1 MGKDQANKI
10 HYNEICHVL
19 DAWIE
24 EEEETELKGAIE
36 RVKPLIK
43 VLEWTYVDE

>member
-1 MGKDQANKI
+1 MGKEHASKI
-10 HYNEICHVL
+10 HYTEICKVL

-24 EEEETELKGAIE
+24 EEEESEIKGAIE